1 MYELIGFFSLGF
13 FGGFGHCIFM
23 CNPFVLYVASRFAP
37 NNPGYIN
44 YLIPQ
49 IKYNSGRIL
58 TYTFLGFLFGSI
70 SNISELFSGI
80 INFQKLLSI
89 SAGIFLILYATFDIW
104 GFKIISKLENNYLT
118 HIIRDLIS
126 KFKFSSPFLTG
137 VVLGFLPCGLLYGAL
152 IGVSSLNN
160 AIKSAVSM
168 SLFGLGSSISL
179 IVIAVFGNILLKYR
193 KIFRIISFLIM
204 SGMGIFFI
212 VSGIKF

>member
-1 MYELIGFFSLGF
+1 MYELISFFSLGF

-23 CNPFVLYVASRFAP
+23 CNPFVLLVASKFAP
-37 NNPGYIN
+37 SNPGYIN

-49 IKYNSGRIL
+49 LKYNFGRII
-58 TYTFLGFLFGSI
+58 TYTLLGFIFGSL
-70 SNISELFSGI
+70 SNIPKLFSGI
-80 INFQKLLSI
+80 ISFQKLLSI

-104 GFKIISKLENNYLT
+104 GFKIISKLENNYFT
-118 HIIRDLIS
+118 QIIRDLIS

-152 IGVSSLNN
+152 IGVSTLNN
-160 AIKSAVSM
+160 TIKSAASM
-168 SLFGLGSSISL
+168 LLFGLGTSLPL
-179 IVIAVFGNILLKYR
+179 IVIAFFGNILLKYR

-212 VSGIKF
+212 VSGIRF